1 MPLHKQVTTC
11 RRNADPTTPGCGVC
25 EHCCLAVC
33 SVCGGA
39 EGTLTTDCPGV
50 KIGAAREEEV
60 YETNLDYT
68 DERGWH
74 LAETARRSAR
84 FEKVAKTPDPQ
95 KTDPRATA
103 APGIDWSRVD
113 RMMDLQYELTKKAIA
128 WVLADRA
135 CDDSAAAENLAR
147 DAIAPL
153 HGRAD
158 LTVLEQDRFAAHE
171 RLKIDFQLA
180 CRRVERCDEEFKQ
193 LARRI
198 VDMLTSTGDDNN
210 APQPKR

>member
-11 RRNADPTTPGCGVC
+11 RRNTDPSTPGCGEC

-50 KIGAAREEEV
+50 KVSGERHEEV

-74 LAETARRSAR
+74 LAESPRRSAR
-84 FEKVAKTPDPQ
+84 FEKVSKTPVPQ
-95 KTDPRATA
+95 TTDPRATA

-147 DAIAPL
+147 DAIASL
-153 HGRAD
+153 HGRSD
-158 LTVLEQDRFAAHE
+158 LSIQEQERFAEHE

-180 CRRVERCDEEFKQ
+180 CRRVERCDDEFKQ

-198 VDMLTSTGDDNN
+198 VDTLTNGEDSN
-210 APQPKR
+210 APKPAR

>member
-11 RRNADPTTPGCGVC
+11 RRNTDPSTPGCGVC

-50 KIGAAREEEV
+50 KVGAERQEEI

-74 LAETARRSAR
+74 LAETARTAAR
-84 FEKVAKTPDPQ
+84 FEKVQKTPDPS
-95 KTDPRATA
+95 KADPRATA

-113 RMMDLQYELTKKAIA
+113 RMLDLQHELTKKAIA

-147 DAIAPL
+147 VAIASL
-153 HGRAD
+153 HGRTD
-158 LTVLEQDRFAAHE
+158 LSTHEQAQFATHE
-171 RLKIDFQLA
+171 RAKIEFQLA
-180 CRRVERCDEEFKQ
+180 CRRVERSDEEFKQ

-198 VDMLTSTGDDNN
+198 VDSLVG
-210 APQPKR
+210 